1 MRRTPVVDLGP
12 VPNPLPKLLTGE
24 DLTSDESQH
33 LFERLVLGK
42 LEPAEIAGML
52 IALRMKGETA
62 EEMIGAAH
70 ALSAA
75 ALPFERPDYLFADCC
90 GTGGDGSGLINVST
104 AAAFVAAA
112 CGLPIAKHGNR
123 SVSSKCGSAD
133 VLEQMGAKIDVDPVT
148 ARRMLDETGF
158 CFLFAPAYH
167 PGMKHAALVRRQLS
181 VRTVMNLLGPCINP
195 ARPPVQLLGV
205 ADPKMLRRIAQT
217 LHAVGVR
224 EALVVHGSGLDE
236 VALHGETRAI
246 RLSDGVMT
254 EIGLTPEDAGVERA
268 PLSVVTGGDASENA
282 VRLKLLLAGQGTRAE
297 NDIVALNAG
306 ALLMTAGKAS
316 DLREGTDAARDAL
329 LGGPRRGGARCLC
342 RGQQWL
348 MSWRGSSRASG
359 AKSRRGWTGRS
370 RPSRPRAACARR
382 WRGRARASSWRS
394 SAPRPRGIAARSA
407 SRRRSRP
414 MRPSP
419 TRSAC

>member
-1 MRRTPVVDLGP
+1 MLHSVQAADAPVVPPVVDLGP

-24 DLTSDESQH
+24 DLTSDDAQH

-123 SVSSKCGSAD
+123 SISSRCGSAD
-133 VLEQMGAKIDVDPVT
+133 VLEALGAKIDAAPT
-148 ARRMLDETGF
+148 AARKMLDETNF

-217 LHAVGVR
+217 LAALGVR

-246 RLSDGVMT
+246 RLSNGAMT
-254 EIGLTPEDAGVERA
+254 ELELTPEDGGVERA
-268 PLSVVTGGDASENA
+268 PLSVVTGGDAGENA
-282 VRLKLLLAGQGTRAE
+282 ARLKALLGGQGTRAE
-297 NDIVALNAG
+297 NDIVALNTG
-306 ALLMTAGKAS
+306 ALLMTAGKAA
-316 DLREGTDAARDAL
+316 DLREGTSQARDAL
-329 LGGPRRGGARCLC
+329 L
-342 RGQQWL
+342 
-348 MSWRGSSRASG
+348 S
-359 AKSRRGWTGRS
+359 
-370 RPSRPRAACARR
+370 
-382 WRGRARASSWRS
+382 GRAGAVLDAFVEASN
-394 SAPRPRGIAARSA
+394 G
-407 SRRRSRP
+407 
-414 MRPSP
+414 
-419 TRSAC
+419 

>member
-1 MRRTPVVDLGP
+1 MLNAALQPATDNLP
-12 VPNPLPKLLTGE
+12 VPNPLPKLLSGE
-24 DLTSDESQH
+24 DLPIHDSEH

-75 ALPFERPDYLFADCC
+75 ARPFERPDYLFADCC

-104 AAAFVAAA
+104 AVGFVAAA

-133 VLEQMGAKIDVDPVT
+133 VLEALGAKIDVAPDA
-148 ARRMLDETGF
+148 ARVMLDENKF

-205 ADPKMLRRIAQT
+205 ADPKMLRRIALT
-217 LHAVGVR
+217 LSAVGVR

-246 RLSDGVMT
+246 RLSNGVMT
-254 EIGLTPEDAGVERA
+254 ELELTPEEAGYERA
-268 PLSVVTGGDASENA
+268 PLSVVTGGGPEENA
-282 VRLKLLLAGQGTRAE
+282 ARLRTILSGGGERAE
-297 NDIVALNAG
+297 HDIVALNAG
-306 ALLMTAGKAS
+306 ALLMIAGKANN
-316 DLREGTDAARDAL
+316 LRDGAGLARQAL
-329 LGGPRRGGARCLC
+329 LSGKAAAVLNAYVE
-342 RGQQWL
+342 
-348 MSWRGSSRASG
+348 ASNG
-359 AKSRRGWTGRS
+359 
-370 RPSRPRAACARR
+370 
-382 WRGRARASSWRS
+382 
-394 SAPRPRGIAARSA
+394 
-407 SRRRSRP
+407 
-414 MRPSP
+414 
-419 TRSAC
+419 

>member
-1 MRRTPVVDLGP
+1 MSIVQLRPESFQAEAAILPADVP
-12 VPNPLPKLLTGE
+12 VPNPLPKLLAGE
-24 DLTSDESQH
+24 DLPIDDAEH
-33 LFERLVLGK
+33 LFERLVLGR

-104 AAAFVAAA
+104 ATAFVAAA
-112 CGLPIAKHGNR
+112 AGLPIAKHGNR
-123 SVSSKCGSAD
+123 SVSSRCGSAD
-133 VLEQMGAKIDVDPVT
+133 VLEALGVKIELAPET
-148 ARRMLDETGF
+148 ARSLLDETGF

-217 LHAVGVR
+217 LDAVGVS

-246 RLSDGVMT
+246 RLSAGELT
-254 EIGLTPEDAGVERA
+254 EIEITPEDAGLERE
-268 PLSVVTGGDASENA
+268 PLNVVTGGDVEENA
-282 VRLKLLLAGQGTRAE
+282 ARLRILLDGNGSKAE
-297 NDIVALNAG
+297 SDIVILNAA
-306 ALLMTAGKAS
+306 ALLHTAGKAATLQNAA
-316 DLREGTDAARDAL
+316 DMARDAL
-329 LGGPRRGGARCLC
+329 LSGNSGRL
-342 RGQQWL
+342 L
-348 MSWRGSSRASG
+348 DLYVEASND
-359 AKSRRGWTGRS
+359 
-370 RPSRPRAACARR
+370 
-382 WRGRARASSWRS
+382 
-394 SAPRPRGIAARSA
+394 
-407 SRRRSRP
+407 
-414 MRPSP
+414 
-419 TRSAC
+419 